1 MQKKKNKTEEET
13 AEDKKF
19 PLPVYDS
26 KDDIYEK
33 EKEEPF
39 DENHPEKID
48 TNSNNG
54 AALDKRK

>member
-1 MQKKKNKTEEET
+1 MEKKKDKIKNE
-13 AEDKKF
+13 EDKKF

-33 EKEEPF
+33 ETEEPF

-48 TNSNNG
+48 DNTKNG
-54 AALDKRK
+54 AGLDKR